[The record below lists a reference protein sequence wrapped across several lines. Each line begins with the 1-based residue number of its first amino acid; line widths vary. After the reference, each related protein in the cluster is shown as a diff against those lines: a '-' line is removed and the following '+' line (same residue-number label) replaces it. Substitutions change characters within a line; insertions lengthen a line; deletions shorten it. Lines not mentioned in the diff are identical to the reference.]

1 MAKPS
6 TYKRA
11 PGTSHHTNTGEK
23 NSIRFMESLE
33 GSHEKFIARIAN
45 VQVSKQPYVMK
56 YVLEALLEDAEENG
70 IDLTEEDIGSLF
82 ILFKTLIEVLNKRA

>member
-11 PGTSHHTNTGEK
+11 LGTSQHTNTSAK
-23 NSIRFMESLE
+23 NSRRFMESLE
-33 GSHEKFIARIAN
+33 GAHEKFIARIAN

-56 YVLEALLEDAEENG
+56 YVLEALLEDACELYPELNAKVILR
-70 IDLTEEDIGSLF
+70 IDKVLF
-82 ILFKTLIEVLNKRA
+82 FVYIEYILI